1 MIFDLAHDDVTG
13 HYWKGL
19 TRLCLAFSRGEPL
32 AKHPGVGTKIA
43 EWLLERGLIEVV
55 ENPNYRNQTCYRV
68 SALGSKVIERGR
80 LARPRPKRP
89 KLPMLKPMIATLPPR
104 FKSSK

>member
-1 MIFDLAHDDVTG
+1 MMFDLAHDDVTG

-19 TRLCLAFSRGEPL
+19 RRFRLAFSYGEPL

-43 EWLLERGLIEVV
+43 EWLLERSLIEVV
-55 ENPNYRNQTCYRV
+55 ENPHYRKQTCYRV
-68 SALGSKVIERGR
+68 SALGSKVLARGQ

-89 KLPMLKPMIATLPPR
+89 KLPMLKPRIATAPSR
-104 FKSSK
+104 FKPSK